1 MSIDERLRRG
11 LRADMSTDPVAGLDV
26 RAGRAIE
33 RGRRRRMVRR
43 ATTAV
48 VIAAIALAGAVTVP
62 QLLRS
67 ARVSTPAVT
76 PTASPPID
84 AGQGPIVGTFQL
96 FVPPGTRGAAVL
108 GATGRWDL
116 VFTPDGRVSLARPGE
131 AQVFSAASFDSTEV
145 SLSVAPCASAAA
157 GRYGWSQL
165 TSEIRFFVLRD
176 PCALRRYLLT
186 GAGGL
191 GHPWR
196 KVDGQG

>member
-145 SLSVAPCASAAA
+145 SRASRRAPLQRRVGTGGVSSHRRSDSSCCATPCAPA
-157 GRYGWSQL
+157 
-165 TSEIRFFVLRD
+165 
-176 PCALRRYLLT
+176 YLLT